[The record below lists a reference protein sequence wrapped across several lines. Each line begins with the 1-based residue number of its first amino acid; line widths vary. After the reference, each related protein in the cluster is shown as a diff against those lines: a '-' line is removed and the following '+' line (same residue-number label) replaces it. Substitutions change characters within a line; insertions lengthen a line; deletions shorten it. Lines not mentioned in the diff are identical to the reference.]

1 VNELKAELQK
11 LNWKYTTLKSV
22 VGQKDLVNDQL
33 IGELEQIKTGVKQDN
48 EKCFKLQSKIEEME
62 RTNKEIQ
69 EN

>member
-48 EKCFKLQSKIEEME
+48 EKCDKL
-62 RTNKEIQ
+62 
-69 EN
+69 